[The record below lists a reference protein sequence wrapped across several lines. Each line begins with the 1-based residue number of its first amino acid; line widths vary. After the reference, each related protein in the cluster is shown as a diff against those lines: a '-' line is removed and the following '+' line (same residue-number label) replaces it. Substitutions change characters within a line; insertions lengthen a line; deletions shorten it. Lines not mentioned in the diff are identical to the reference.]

1 MSADKK
7 QRLQTAWCI
16 AYGNKDG
23 TGMHLEYR
31 SLASNA
37 HEAYVR
43 LDAVWG
49 DQKVAHWKRKW
60 KVKAV
65 RVVLAWYEPK

>member
-1 MSADKK
+1 M
-7 QRLQTAWCI
+7 RREQTGWCI

-23 TGMHLEYR
+23 TNMHIEYR

-37 HEAYVR
+37 HAAYVA
-43 LDAVWG
+43 LNKAWG
-49 DQKVAHWKRKW
+49 DQNVEHWKSEW

-65 RVVLAWYEPK
+65 RVTLLWSEPK